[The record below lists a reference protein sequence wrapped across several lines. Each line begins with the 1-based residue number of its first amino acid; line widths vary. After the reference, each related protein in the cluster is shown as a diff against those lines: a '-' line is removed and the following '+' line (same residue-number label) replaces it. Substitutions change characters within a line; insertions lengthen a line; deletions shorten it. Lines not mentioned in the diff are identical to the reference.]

1 MHDVVDLVVLDHVVV
16 LGLVSHVEPLIA
28 ARQVELLLCDI
39 CSDYLLRAQ
48 LLAKLMDQGHTDLTL
63 ASRH

>member
-1 MHDVVDLVVLDHVVV
+1 MHNVVDFVVLDHDVV
-16 LGLVSHVEPLIA
+16 LGLVSHVELFIA

-48 LLAKLMDQGHTDLTL
+48 LLAKLMDQWHSDLTL